1 MDNIF
6 HYTVYFI
13 QGTFNC
19 YRKSSHCWVKL
30 AAKHLLYLFTS
41 LIKCSTYV
49 ASGTKSKI
57 SLPYIM
63 GIFVFA
69 YFTWDCWRFVVEVD
83 LNCVTDDSFWKEKS
97 IHQSHRLPLK
107 RQLGI
112 LRGFKVA
119 PNCRWYHS
127 PSWRSSCSTCSS
139 SPPSPPTWRPGWPGG
154 ARPPRR
160 PSSPRRRAS
169 SSPRPPRPTAPAWP
183 PPTVTPTTS
192 SPTELGKLT
201 CGPTLEHVL
210 LIRFWAERR
219 SYKGWPIYTG
229 YS

>member
-1 MDNIF
+1 MF
-6 HYTVYFI
+6 HLCC
-13 QGTFNC
+13 Q
-19 YRKSSHCWVKL
+19 RHKK
-30 AAKHLLYLFTS
+30 AKF
-41 LIKCSTYV
+41 
-49 ASGTKSKI
+49 
-57 SLPYIM
+57 SLPNIM
-63 GIFVFA
+63 GTFVFA

-112 LRGFKVA
+112 LRSFKVA

-183 PPTVTPTTS
+183 PPTATPTTS
-192 SPTELGKLT
+192 SPTELGKST
-201 CGPTLEHVL
+201 CGPTLEHVH
-210 LIRFWAERR
+210 LIRFWEERR

>member
-1 MDNIF
+1 MKKRQFVIVLQDFKTKWIIFFITRYISFKALLIVIVRAVTADWNRLQNICCIYL
-6 HYTVYFI
+6 HPWSNVP
-13 QGTFNC
+13 
-19 YRKSSHCWVKL
+19 L
-30 AAKHLLYLFTS
+30 MLPAAQ
-41 LIKCSTYV
+41 
-49 ASGTKSKI
+49 KSKI

-63 GIFVFA
+63 GTFVFA

-112 LRGFKVA
+112 LRSFKVA

-139 SPPSPPTWRPGWPGG
+139 SPLSPPTWRQGWPGG

-183 PPTVTPTTS
+183 PLTATPTIS
-192 SPTELGKLT
+192 SPTELGK
-201 CGPTLEHVL
+201 
-210 LIRFWAERR
+210 
-219 SYKGWPIYTG
+219 
-229 YS
+229 